1 MDWDILIKGGD
12 VIDPS
17 QGLHGK
23 ANVGILG
30 EKISAVGPS
39 VDGDAQVVIDARD
52 KIVTAGFVDLHTHN
66 YTSNS

>member
-17 QGLHGK
+17 QGLHGR

-39 VDGDAQVVIDARD
+39 VVGYAQVVIDG
-52 KIVTAGFVDLHTHN
+52 IFFFF
-66 YTSNS
+66 